1 MINLQGSQYHMQSLL
16 FLFVVDC
23 RNIIPYVQKF
33 KKNPVTGLPLALKD
47 LIKLHFHKNADGEI
61 HYSFC

>member
-1 MINLQGSQYHMQSLL
+1 
-16 FLFVVDC
+16 VVDC

-61 HYSFC
+61 HYSLC